1 MGGILVEDFL
11 KGLLLDESM
20 VIFTG
25 FGSDNHSGVHPEIL
39 RALEKVNSG
48 YTVAY
53 GLDEYT
59 ARAVKQF
66 KEVFGANAEAYFVY
80 NGTAAN
86 ILGLRSVTDSFHSI
100 FCAESAHLTVH
111 ECCGPERFIGCKLV
125 NISTPDGKLTT
136 ELITPYLVGIGDPH
150 MAQPHII
157 SITQS
162 SEKGTVYRPGVI
174 RKLAEFAHRNRMLL
188 HMDGARLCNAAAFLN
203 MALDEISSRVG
214 VDVLSFGGTKNG
226 MMFGDAVVFFNKKYS
241 ENFEYFR
248 KQGMNLASKM
258 RYIAAQFSSYLSD
271 ELWLRNAQ
279 HANTMAQMLYQELKG
294 IPELEI
300 TQKVEAN
307 AVFVRIPKKF
317 VPALHKRYDF
327 HIVDERTSE
336 ARLMCSFSMR
346 KEDVVEF
353 SRFVRATIRGR

>member
-1 MGGILVEDFL
+1 MDGSSVEDFL
-11 KGLLLDESM
+11 KGLPLDTPM
-20 VIFTG
+20 AAFTG

-39 RALEKVNSG
+39 KALEKVNNG

-59 ARAVKQF
+59 ARAVKRF
-66 KEVFGANAEAYFVY
+66 KEVFGQNAETYFVY

-125 NISTPDGKLTT
+125 TIRTPDGKLTT
-136 ELITPYLVGIGDPH
+136 ELITPHLVGIGDPH
-150 MAQPHII
+150 MAQPHVI

-162 SEKGTVYRPGVI
+162 SEKGTTYRPAEI
-174 RKLAEFAHRNRMLL
+174 RKLAELAHRNRMLL
-188 HMDGARLCNAAAFLN
+188 HMDGARLGNAAAFLHMDLN
-203 MALDEISSRVG
+203 EISGKTG

-226 MMFGDAVVFFNKKYS
+226 LMFGDAVVFFNKNYT

-248 KQGMNLASKM
+248 KQGMNLHSKM
-258 RYIAAQFSSYLSD
+258 RYIAAQFSAYLSD
-271 ELWLRNAQ
+271 ELWRRNAE
-279 HANTMAQMLYQELKG
+279 HANTMAQLLNQELKD
-294 IPELEI
+294 IPEVEI

-307 AVFVRIPKKF
+307 AVFVRFPKKH

-327 HIVDERTSE
+327 HILDERTAE
-336 ARLMCSFSMR
+336 ARLMCSFSTQ
-346 KEDVVEF
+346 KEDILEF
-353 SRFVRATIRGR
+353 SRFVRATIRGK